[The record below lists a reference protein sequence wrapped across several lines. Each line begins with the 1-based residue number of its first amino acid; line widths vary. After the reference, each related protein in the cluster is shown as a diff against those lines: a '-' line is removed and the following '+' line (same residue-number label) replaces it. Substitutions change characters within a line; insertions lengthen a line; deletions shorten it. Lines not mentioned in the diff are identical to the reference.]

1 MFRVWSKGRF
11 SIYGPWNSC
20 GTKPGLGKTEPVSHS
35 TFSNHKREHVAQE
48 RPAGAEFCFVKTRY
62 GRLGGSVH

>member
-1 MFRVWSKGRF
+1 MFGPRVGF
-11 SIYGPWNSC
+11 LFMVP
-20 GTKPGLGKTEPVSHS
+20 GTPAEPRPGLGKTEPVSHS